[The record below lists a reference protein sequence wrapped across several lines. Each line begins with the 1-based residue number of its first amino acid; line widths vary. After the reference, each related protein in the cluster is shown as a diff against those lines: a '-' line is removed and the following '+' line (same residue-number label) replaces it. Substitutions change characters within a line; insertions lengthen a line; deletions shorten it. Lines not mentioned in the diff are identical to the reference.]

1 MKIKKACEATNLT
14 ERAIR
19 LYLSKGLI
27 APGQTNGILDF
38 SAEDIQHLRDIAV
51 LRQFDFTIEQIAG
64 MTGNAGEIPE
74 ILRTRIA
81 DAQSEHD
88 RVSEVSEVLGGLDA
102 TKCGSIHALA
112 DQIRERRMQS
122 PGLYFS
128 QFDEITEE
136 ERQRQCQTAS
146 RELSIMEKRTRLRR
160 WLIATVGLVVA
171 VCVVAGVYLGQTRV
185 EGFVRLS
192 PMTVVEVYDR
202 VLMIE
207 DMRATIRTGNEATI
221 EALGRDTITV
231 PYSAY
236 GSPLEADM
244 TLENGCQLTVRLTNL
259 DLLRMGINPL
269 QTMQTLN
276 DDVND
281 AWMRYVLQTL
291 FAQDYED
298 QVKLVVREYT
308 GLQPLFREREP

>member
-1 MKIKKACEATNLT
+1 MKIKRACEATNLT

-27 APGQTNGILDF
+27 TPGSNNGILDF
-38 SAEDIQHLRDIAV
+38 SSEDIQHLRDIAV

-64 MTGNAGEIPE
+64 MVGNAGEIPE
-74 ILRTRIA
+74 LLRARIA
-81 DAQSEHD
+81 QSQTERD

-102 TKCGSIHALA
+102 GKCGSIHALA
-112 DQIRERRMQS
+112 DQIRERRMHS
-122 PGLYFS
+122 PGLYFFR
-128 QFDEITEE
+128 FDEITDE
-136 ERQRQCQTAS
+136 ERQRQRQTAS

-160 WLIATVGLVVA
+160 WLTAAVGLVLA
-171 VCVVAGVYLGQTRV
+171 ACVVAGVYLGQTRV
-185 EGFVRLS
+185 EGFISLS
-192 PMTVVEVYDR
+192 PMTVVEVHDR

-207 DMRATIRTGNEATI
+207 DMRATVRTGNEATI
-221 EALGRDTITV
+221 KALGRDTITV

-236 GSPLEADM
+236 GSQLEAGM
-244 TLENGCQLTVRLTNL
+244 TLENGCQLTVKLTNL

-269 QTMQTLN
+269 QTMQTRS

-291 FAQDYED
+291 FSQDYEE
-298 QVKLVVREYT
+298 QIKLVVREYT